1 MGSANAL
8 AAYRLYGGKIPPVSL
23 NVLAYMALVAL
34 DKDKEPAWW
43 EGHEMLAIRCFGR
56 PEPVGETD
64 LRAVRRAI
72 TPLFGAGAITTI
84 RHGSG
89 TRGRLITVRYRLWLD
104 QPAPDGKRPKQAPRI
119 GRKVVVH
126 RTESDRAP
134 DGIRPP
140 KEEEEKE
147 ERDIYGGPV
156 ACGTVEGARS
166 NGAAPVE
173 NPDTDISPEE
183 AKRVRMLAE
192 LAEWERQ
199 QSEADRYSGKH
210 AAAGATDG

>member
-8 AAYRLYGGKIPPVSL
+8 AAYRLYGGKVPPVSL

-34 DKDKEPAWW
+34 DKSAEPSWW
-43 EGHEMLAIRCFGR
+43 EGHEMLAVRCFGR
-56 PEPVGETD
+56 AEPVGDAD

-72 TPLFGAGAITTI
+72 TPLFAAGAITTI

-104 QPAPDGKRPKQAPRI
+104 HPAPDGKRPKHASCI

-126 RTESDRAP
+126 RTESDRAQ

-140 KEEEEKE
+140 KEKEEKE
-147 ERDIYGGPV
+147 ERDIHGGPV
-156 ACGTVEGARS
+156 ADGTVEGTR

-173 NPDTDISPEE
+173 NPDIGVSSWFTP
-183 AKRVRMLAE
+183 
-192 LAEWERQ
+192 Q
-199 QSEADRYSGKH
+199 
-210 AAAGATDG
+210 AAP